1 MVDQHHVSSCRL
13 CGGASLRPV
22 ILLPCMPFTDEFV
35 TQERLGKEFVADII
49 IVACEEC
56 GAAQNASDT
65 EMGDY
70 YRDYTYTVQSSPF
83 AMRFMQSLAHGV
95 VSRIATRTAPPAVL
109 EIGSGSGE
117 QLMEFQKL
125 GCKVVGVEPSSKLSD
140 FANQH
145 GVYTIQGFFGESVSA
160 EVERQVGQIDAVVT
174 SYTFDHIPHPVEVL
188 KVIHSMLRDEGLL
201 VIEVHDL
208 DLIGKRSE
216 FCLFEHEHY
225 TYLNER
231 TMADV
236 LGRNGFE
243 VETYSLLDDSVK
255 RGNSLLVVARK
266 RTNPRVSA
274 VRVSEELAALRAI
287 QQNVRGAIANVD
299 AWLSVNQDKTIVA
312 YGAGGR
318 GVMTTAA
325 LSNCERLSYMVD
337 KNPKA
342 IDVYAPKTHLP
353 VFGIEELG
361 KRRADLVLVFSF
373 GYMEEIVSELQSLY
387 GYEPQQFVSVLELLV
402 GGRT

>member
-1 MVDQHHVSSCRL
+1 
-13 CGGASLRPV
+13 
-22 ILLPCMPFTDEFV
+22 
-35 TQERLGKEFVADII
+35 
-49 IVACEEC
+49 
-56 GAAQNASDT
+56 
-65 EMGDY
+65 
-70 YRDYTYTVQSSPF
+70 
-83 AMRFMQSLAHGV
+83 
-95 VSRIATRTAPPAVL
+95 
-109 EIGSGSGE
+109 
-117 QLMEFQKL
+117 
-125 GCKVVGVEPSSKLSD
+125 VGVEPSGKLSD

-145 GVYTIQGFFGESVSA
+145 GVYTIQGFFGESVRS

-174 SYTFDHIPHPVEVL
+174 SYTFDHIPRPVEVL

-201 VIEVHDL
+201 IIEVHDL

-325 LSNCERLSYMVD
+325 LSNCEMLSYMVD

-353 VFGIEELG
+353 VFGIGELG

-402 GGRT
+402 GDRT

>member
-1 MVDQHHVSSCRL
+1 MVYQQHVSNCRL

-22 ILLPCMPFTDEFV
+22 ILLPSMPFTDEFI
-35 TQERLGKEFVADII
+35 TQERVGKEFVADIS

-70 YRDYTYTVQSSPF
+70 YRDYTYTVQASPF

-95 VSRIATRTAPPAVL
+95 VSRIATRTVPPAVL

-174 SYTFDHIPHPVEVL
+174 SYTFDHIPRPVEVL

-208 DLIGKRSE
+208 DLIVKRSE

-243 VETYSLLDDSVK
+243 VETFSLLDDLVK
-255 RGNSLLVVARK
+255 RGNSLLVVAR
-266 RTNPRVSA
+266 RRANPRVNA
-274 VRVSEELAALRAI
+274 VRVSEELAALSAI
-287 QQNVRGAIANVD
+287 QQDVRGAVARVD
-299 AWLSVNQDKTIVA
+299 AWLAENQAKTIVA

-325 LSNCERLSYMVD
+325 LNNCSMLSYVVD

-342 IDVYAPKTHLP
+342 CDIFAPKTHLP

-373 GYMEEIVSELQSLY
+373 GYMKEIISELRDLY
-387 GYEPQQFVSVLELLV
+387 GYEPQQCISMLELL
-402 GGRT
+402 GRG

>member
-1 MVDQHHVSSCRL
+1 M
-13 CGGASLRPV
+13 
-22 ILLPCMPFTDEFV
+22 
-35 TQERLGKEFVADII
+35 
-49 IVACEEC
+49 
-56 GAAQNASDT
+56 
-65 EMGDY
+65 
-70 YRDYTYTVQSSPF
+70 
-83 AMRFMQSLAHGV
+83 
-95 VSRIATRTAPPAVL
+95 
-109 EIGSGSGE
+109 
-117 QLMEFQKL
+117 
-125 GCKVVGVEPSSKLSD
+125 
-140 FANQH
+140 
-145 GVYTIQGFFGESVSA
+145 
-160 EVERQVGQIDAVVT
+160 
-174 SYTFDHIPHPVEVL
+174 
-188 KVIHSMLRDEGLL
+188 
-201 VIEVHDL
+201 
-208 DLIGKRSE
+208 
-216 FCLFEHEHY
+216 FEHEHY

-274 VRVSEELAALRAI
+274 VRVSQELAALSAI
-287 QQNVRGAIANVD
+287 QKNVRGAIANVD

-325 LSNCERLSYMVD
+325 LSNCEILSYMVD

-342 IDVYAPKTHLP
+342 IDVFAPKTHLP

-387 GYEPQQFVSVLELLV
+387 GYEPQQVVSVLELLL